1 MLETNFFFPQPKPNN
16 QNCNFLSDTR
26 SKKEEK
32 KYCIERWK
40 YKTLR
45 NKLAMKLMMDN
56 FEKRLEGKIIK
67 SIEEGVWE
75 EVNQQYPLNH

>member
-1 MLETNFFFPQPKPNN
+1 
-16 QNCNFLSDTR
+16 
-26 SKKEEK
+26 
-32 KYCIERWK
+32 
-40 YKTLR
+40 
-45 NKLAMKLMMDN
+45 MKLMMDN